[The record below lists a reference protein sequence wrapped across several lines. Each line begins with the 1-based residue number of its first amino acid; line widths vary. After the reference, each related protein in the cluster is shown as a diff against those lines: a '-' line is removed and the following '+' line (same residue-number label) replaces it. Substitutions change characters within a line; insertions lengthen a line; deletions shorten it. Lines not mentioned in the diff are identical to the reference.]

1 MKRILL
7 LLCILIF
14 VGNIK
19 AQKFAYVDSQ
29 FILEHIPEY
38 KQAKQELDNISYQWQ
53 EEIENAY
60 QDIDKLYRAYQTDK
74 VLLTD
79 KMRQD
84 REDEI
89 IQKEKDVKEL
99 QQQRFGTDGDLYKK
113 QEELYPDELN
123 VEDFRYKGPRPFSK
137 ETAILMMADAVEAA
151 SKSLKNP
158 DIKQLQEFVDKIID
172 GKMSEQQFNS
182 SDITFS
188 EIETVKNVLFKKLIN
203 VYQLR
208 VEYPE

>member
-38 KQAKQELDNISYQWQ
+38 KQAKQELDNISYKWQ

-113 QEELYPDELN
+113 QNELIKPIQNLIYNAIQEYA
-123 VEDFRYKGPRPFSK
+123 EQARYGVIF
-137 ETAILMMADAVEAA
+137 
-151 SKSLKNP
+151 
-158 DIKQLQEFVDKIID
+158 DK
-172 GKMSEQQFNS
+172 S
-182 SDITFS
+182 SDLLMLYADENLDKS
-188 EIETVKNVLFKKLIN
+188 EKILDYLG
-203 VYQLR
+203 YD
-208 VEYPE
+208 Y

>member
-99 QQQRFGTDGDLYKK
+99 QQQRFGIDGDLYKK
-113 QEELYPDELN
+113 QEELIRPIQNLIYNTIQEYA
-123 VEDFRYKGPRPFSK
+123 EQGRYGVIF
-137 ETAILMMADAVEAA
+137 
-151 SKSLKNP
+151 
-158 DIKQLQEFVDKIID
+158 DK
-172 GKMSEQQFNS
+172 S
-182 SDITFS
+182 SDLLMLYADENLDKS
-188 EIETVKNVLFKKLIN
+188 EKILDYLG
-203 VYQLR
+203 YD
-208 VEYPE
+208 Y

>member
-7 LLCILIF
+7 LITILIF
-14 VGNIK
+14 VENIK

-29 FILEHIPEY
+29 YILEHITEY

-53 EEIENAY
+53 EEIETAY

-89 IQKEKDVKEL
+89 IEKEKEVKEL

-113 QEELYPDELN
+113 QEELI
-123 VEDFRYKGPRPFSK
+123 RPIQNLIYN
-137 ETAILMMADAVEAA
+137 AI
-151 SKSLKNP
+151 
-158 DIKQLQEFVDKIID
+158 QEFAEQGRYGVIFDK
-172 GKMSEQQFNS
+172 S
-182 SDITFS
+182 SDLLMLYADENLDKS
-188 EIETVKNVLFKKLIN
+188 EKILDYLG
-203 VYQLR
+203 YD
-208 VEYPE
+208 Y

>member
-1 MKRILL
+1 MGFGIRIFMPMFGLL
-7 LLCILIF
+7 GFDFAHGYDYSRCNSKEWLANTFLDWSTILIYINSRYEKNIITALFLIF

-38 KQAKQELDNISYQWQ
+38 KQAKQELNDISYQWQ

-84 REDEI
+84 REDRI
-89 IQKEKDVKEL
+89 FKKKKML
-99 QQQRFGTDGDLYKK
+99 RTSKQRFGTDGDLYKK
-113 QEELYPDELN
+113 QEELIRPIQNLIYNAIQEYA
-123 VEDFRYKGPRPFSK
+123 EQGRYGVIF
-137 ETAILMMADAVEAA
+137 
-151 SKSLKNP
+151 
-158 DIKQLQEFVDKIID
+158 DK
-172 GKMSEQQFNS
+172 S
-182 SDITFS
+182 SDLLMFMLMKT
-188 EIETVKNVLFKKLIN
+188 
-203 VYQLR
+203 
-208 VEYPE
+208 

>member
-1 MKRILL
+1 MKS
-7 LLCILIF
+7 ILIF

-38 KQAKQELDNISYQWQ
+38 KQAKKELDNISYQWQ

-99 QQQRFGTDGDLYKK
+99 QQQRFGPDGDLYKK
-113 QEELYPDELN
+113 QEELIRPIQNLIYNTIQEYA
-123 VEDFRYKGPRPFSK
+123 EQGRYGVIF
-137 ETAILMMADAVEAA
+137 
-151 SKSLKNP
+151 
-158 DIKQLQEFVDKIID
+158 DK
-172 GKMSEQQFNS
+172 S
-182 SDITFS
+182 SDLLMLYADENLDKS
-188 EIETVKNVLFKKLIN
+188 EKILDYLG
-203 VYQLR
+203 YD
-208 VEYPE
+208 Y

>member
-7 LLCILIF
+7 ILSIF
-14 VGNIK
+14 IFTGSSQ

-38 KQAKQELDNISYQWQ
+38 KQAKEEIDNLSYQWQ
-53 EEIENAY
+53 EDIEDAY
-60 QDIDKLYRAYQTDK
+60 QKIDKLYRAYQTDK

-89 IQKEKDVKEL
+89 IQKEKEVKEL

-113 QEELYPDELN
+113 QEELIRPIQNLIYNTVQEYAKEGRYGVIFDKSGDLLMLYADENLDKS
-123 VEDFRYKGPRPFSK
+123 EK
-137 ETAILMMADAVEAA
+137 ILDR
-151 SKSLKNP
+151 LGYN
-158 DIKQLQEFVDKIID
+158 
-172 GKMSEQQFNS
+172 
-182 SDITFS
+182 
-188 EIETVKNVLFKKLIN
+188 
-203 VYQLR
+203 Y
-208 VEYPE
+208 

>member
-38 KQAKQELDNISYQWQ
+38 KQAKKELDNISYQWQ

-113 QEELYPDELN
+113 QEELIRPIQNLIYNTIQEYA
-123 VEDFRYKGPRPFSK
+123 EQGRYGVIF
-137 ETAILMMADAVEAA
+137 
-151 SKSLKNP
+151 
-158 DIKQLQEFVDKIID
+158 DK
-172 GKMSEQQFNS
+172 S
-182 SDITFS
+182 SDLLMLYADENLDKS
-188 EIETVKNVLFKKLIN
+188 EKILDYLG
-203 VYQLR
+203 YD
-208 VEYPE
+208 Y

>member
-38 KQAKQELDNISYQWQ
+38 KQAKEELDNFSYQWQ
-53 EEIENAY
+53 EKIENAY

-79 KMRQD
+79 KMKQD

-89 IQKEKDVKEL
+89 IQKEKEVKEL
-99 QQQRFGTDGDLYKK
+99 QQQIFGTDGDLYKK
-113 QEELYPDELN
+113 QEELI
-123 VEDFRYKGPRPFSK
+123 RPIQNLIYN
-137 ETAILMMADAVEAA
+137 AIQEYAEQGL
-151 SKSLKNP
+151 SL
-158 DIKQLQEFVDKIID
+158 IHI
-172 GKMSEQQFNS
+172 
-182 SDITFS
+182 
-188 EIETVKNVLFKKLIN
+188 
-203 VYQLR
+203 
-208 VEYPE
+208 